1 MTESSPLETLAA
13 FAITFIAGAAVAMGI
28 AEYGKWMKKKGF
40 RSA

>member
-13 FAITFIAGAAVAMGI
+13 FAITFIAGAVVAMGI
-28 AEYGKWMKKKGF
+28 AVYGNWMKKKGF